1 MSEFLPANGFDDS
14 SRELFNQRM
23 QAGAPKPIALG
34 QPQRLHWLTPILKT
48 WQIVLALIAFLAY
61 QNLQEIR
68 ELSKQAENYH
78 LLDDLG
84 LVVLVVLV
92 GVVAFLAIMGLYAYV
107 SWRCMSYTLDAKSI
121 TLHQGIIFK
130 NKRSVYL
137 ERIQSVDINRT
148 LVARLLGLGTVR
160 IESAGGSGSNLDLSY
175 LKNSELAGIRA
186 QLLEAA
192 FAAKAPHEGAAMG
205 LAQMAPGAPVP
216 GVQPA
221 SQPGGQM
228 LGQYAQMPQ
237 VPQMPTANGVPA
249 EAVPAA
255 GAQVPPQ
262 PGTQVPGQYVQ
273 GGQYAQAGH
282 YGVGQYAQAGHYGA
296 GQYAAN
302 SQLQEQTLYSL
313 SPTRLIGSYL
323 LTPAL
328 VVSAVAVIA
337 IIITGVLALSGV
349 SNAGAIM
356 GAGFGVFAAAS
367 AMASSLWGRFNHD
380 FNFSLAVS
388 RVGLRLHGGL
398 TQTYSRT
405 LPPNRIHAVEL
416 TQPLMW
422 RLKGWWRVE
431 VLTAGV
437 SGASEGT
444 DSTGENKANFTADS
458 LLPVGDWEQALYALW
473 LVIPELASAN
483 PQALLNN
490 MAYGVGTANPSGDHL
505 WCAPG
510 RTRWLDP
517 LLYKRNA
524 VAVTDT
530 AVLIR
535 AGRFKRRLIVLTHER
550 SQSLALSQGPFERLV
565 DVANIKFDMVP
576 GSIKPVIRH
585 LDTGQARQLWA
596 HQAHRAR
603 MRRAAE
609 ENWLGR
615 VSTTHPS

>member
-48 WQIVLALIAFLAY
+48 WQLVLALIAFLAY

-78 LLDDLG
+78 LLDDVG

-92 GVVAFLAIMGLYAYV
+92 GVVAFLVIMGLYAYV

-221 SQPGGQM
+221 PQPGGQM
-228 LGQYAQMPQ
+228 PGQYAQMPQ

-249 EAVPAA
+249 EAVQAA
-255 GAQVPPQ
+255 GAQVLPQ
-262 PGTQVPGQYVQ
+262 PGGQMPGQYVQ
-273 GGQYAQAGH
+273 GDHYTQAG
-282 YGVGQYAQAGHYGA
+282 QYGA
-296 GQYAAN
+296 GQYAAGA
-302 SQLQEQTLYSL
+302 QLEEQTLYSV
-313 SPTRLIGSYL
+313 STTRLIGSYL

-337 IIITGVLALSGV
+337 IIIAGVFALSGV
-349 SNAGAIM
+349 SDAGAIM
-356 GAGFGVFAAAS
+356 GAGFGLFAAAS

-458 LLPVGDWEQALYALW
+458 LLPVGDWSQALYALW

-576 GSIKPVIRH
+576 GPIKPVIRH

>member
-1 MSEFLPANGFDDS
+1 MSEFLPANGFDAS

-48 WQIVLALIAFLAY
+48 WQLVLALLAFLAY

-68 ELSKQAENYH
+68 ELSEQAENYH
-78 LLDDLG
+78 LLDDVG

-205 LAQMAPGAPVP
+205 MQAMGAVPGQFDAGQGATPGAQVP
-216 GVQPA
+216 G
-221 SQPGGQM
+221 
-228 LGQYAQMPQ
+228 QMPA
-237 VPQMPTANGVPA
+237 PGVPA
-249 EAVPAA
+249 EAVQAA
-255 GAQVPPQ
+255 GAQVAAQ

-273 GGQYAQAGH
+273 GGHYAQAG
-282 YGVGQYAQAGHYGA
+282 QYGA
-296 GQYAAN
+296 GQYAAGA
-302 SQLQEQTLYSL
+302 QLQEQTLYSV
-313 SPTRLIGSYL
+313 STTRLIGSYL

-458 LLPVGDWEQALYALW
+458 LLPVGDWGQALYALW

-576 GSIKPVIRH
+576 GPIKPVIRH

>member
-48 WQIVLALIAFLAY
+48 WQLVLALLAFLAY

-237 VPQMPTANGVPA
+237 VPQMPTATAAPA
-249 EAVPAA
+249 GTVPAA
-255 GAQVPPQ
+255 GAQ
-262 PGTQVPGQYVQ
+262 
-273 GGQYAQAGH
+273 
-282 YGVGQYAQAGHYGA
+282 
-296 GQYAAN
+296 
-302 SQLQEQTLYSL
+302 LEEQTLYSV
-313 SPTRLIGSYL
+313 SSTRLIGSYL
-323 LTPAL
+323 LNPAL
-328 VVSAVAVIA
+328 ALSLVGVIA
-337 IIITGVLALSGV
+337 IIIAGVFALSGV
-349 SNAGAIM
+349 SDAGAIM
-356 GAGFGVFAAAS
+356 GAGFGLFAAAS

-458 LLPVGDWEQALYALW
+458 LLPVGDWGQALYALW

-576 GSIKPVIRH
+576 GPIKPVIRH

>member
-1 MSEFLPANGFDDS
+1 MSEFLPANGFDAS

-221 SQPGGQM
+221 SQPGAQM
-228 LGQYAQMPQ
+228 PGQYAQMPQ
-237 VPQMPTANGVPA
+237 VPQMPTATAAPA
-249 EAVPAA
+249 GAVPVA
-255 GAQVPPQ
+255 GAQAPAPGVPVGA
-262 PGTQVPGQYVQ
+262 PGQMPGQYVQ
-273 GGQYAQAGH
+273 GGHYTQAG
-282 YGVGQYAQAGHYGA
+282 QYGA
-296 GQYAAN
+296 GQYTAS
-302 SQLQEQTLYSL
+302 SQLQEQTLYSV
-313 SPTRLIGSYL
+313 SSTRLIGSYL
-323 LTPAL
+323 LNPAL
-328 VVSAVAVIA
+328 ALSLVGVIA
-337 IIITGVLALSGV
+337 IIIAGVFALSGV
-349 SNAGAIM
+349 SDAGAIM
-356 GAGFGVFAAAS
+356 GAGFGLFAAAS

-458 LLPVGDWEQALYALW
+458 LLPVGDWGQALYALW

-576 GSIKPVIRH
+576 GPIKPVIRH

-615 VSTTHPS
+615 VSTTHPGQ

>member
-1 MSEFLPANGFDDS
+1 MSEFLPANGFDAS

-48 WQIVLALIAFLAY
+48 WQLVLALLAFLAY

-68 ELSKQAENYH
+68 ELSEQAENYH
-78 LLDDLG
+78 LLDDVG

-205 LAQMAPGAPVP
+205 MQAMGAVPGQFDASQGAAPGAQVP
-216 GVQPA
+216 
-221 SQPGGQM
+221 GQM
-228 LGQYAQMPQ
+228 LAPG
-237 VPQMPTANGVPA
+237 VPAGAPGQMPTANGAAPG
-249 EAVPAA
+249 AVQAA

-262 PGTQVPGQYVQ
+262 PGGQMPGQYVQ
-273 GGQYAQAGH
+273 GDHYTQAG
-282 YGVGQYAQAGHYGA
+282 QYGA
-296 GQYAAN
+296 GQYAAGA
-302 SQLQEQTLYSL
+302 QLQEQILYSV
-313 SPTRLIGSYL
+313 STTRLIGSYL

-458 LLPVGDWEQALYALW
+458 LLPVGDWGQALYALW

-490 MAYGVGTANPSGDHL
+490 MAYGVGTANLSGDHL

-576 GSIKPVIRH
+576 GPIKPVIRH

>member
-1 MSEFLPANGFDDS
+1 MSEFLPANGFDAS

-48 WQIVLALIAFLAY
+48 WQLVLALLAFLAY

-68 ELSKQAENYH
+68 ELSEQAENYH
-78 LLDDLG
+78 LLDDVG

-221 SQPGGQM
+221 PQPGGQM
-228 LGQYAQMPQ
+228 PGQYAQMPQ
-237 VPQMPTANGVPA
+237 VPQMPTATAAPA
-249 EAVPAA
+249 GTVPAA
-255 GAQVPPQ
+255 GAQAQAPGVPVGA
-262 PGTQVPGQYVQ
+262 PGQMPGQYVQ
-273 GGQYAQAGH
+273 GGHYTQAG
-282 YGVGQYAQAGHYGA
+282 QYGA
-296 GQYAAN
+296 GQYAAGA
-302 SQLQEQTLYSL
+302 QLEEQTLYSV
-313 SPTRLIGSYL
+313 SSTRLIGSYL
-323 LTPAL
+323 LNPAL
-328 VVSAVAVIA
+328 ALSLLAVIA
-337 IIITGVLALSGV
+337 IIIAGVFALSGV
-349 SNAGAIM
+349 SDAGAIM
-356 GAGFGVFAAAS
+356 GAGFGLFAAAS

-458 LLPVGDWEQALYALW
+458 LLPVGDWGQALYALW

-576 GSIKPVIRH
+576 GPIKPVIRH

-615 VSTTHPS
+615 VSTTHPGQ

>member
-1 MSEFLPANGFDDS
+1 MSEFLPANGFDAS

-48 WQIVLALIAFLAY
+48 WQLVLALIAFLAY

-78 LLDDLG
+78 LLDDVG

-228 LGQYAQMPQ
+228 
-237 VPQMPTANGVPA
+237 
-249 EAVPAA
+249 
-255 GAQVPPQ
+255 
-262 PGTQVPGQYVQ
+262 PGQYVQ
-273 GGQYAQAGH
+273 GDHYTQAG
-282 YGVGQYAQAGHYGA
+282 QYGA
-296 GQYAAN
+296 GQYAAGA
-302 SQLQEQTLYSL
+302 QLQEQTLYSV
-313 SPTRLIGSYL
+313 STTRLIGSYL

-458 LLPVGDWEQALYALW
+458 LLPVGDWGQALYALW

-576 GSIKPVIRH
+576 GPIKPVIRH
-585 LDTGQARQLWA
+585 LDTGKARQLWA

>member
-1 MSEFLPANGFDDS
+1 
-14 SRELFNQRM
+14 M

-48 WQIVLALIAFLAY
+48 WQLVLALIAFLAY

-228 LGQYAQMPQ
+228 
-237 VPQMPTANGVPA
+237 
-249 EAVPAA
+249 
-255 GAQVPPQ
+255 
-262 PGTQVPGQYVQ
+262 PGQYVQ
-273 GGQYAQAGH
+273 GDHYTQAG
-282 YGVGQYAQAGHYGA
+282 QYGA
-296 GQYAAN
+296 GQYAAGA
-302 SQLQEQTLYSL
+302 QLQEQTLYSV
-313 SPTRLIGSYL
+313 STTRLIGSYL

-458 LLPVGDWEQALYALW
+458 LLPVGDWGQALYALW

-483 PQALLNN
+483 PQALLSN

-576 GSIKPVIRH
+576 GPIKPVIRH

-615 VSTTHPS
+615 VSTTHPGQ

>member
-1 MSEFLPANGFDDS
+1 MSEFLPANGFDAS

-48 WQIVLALIAFLAY
+48 WQLVLALIAFLAY

-78 LLDDLG
+78 LLDDVG

-221 SQPGGQM
+221 PQPGGQM
-228 LGQYAQMPQ
+228 
-237 VPQMPTANGVPA
+237 
-249 EAVPAA
+249 
-255 GAQVPPQ
+255 
-262 PGTQVPGQYVQ
+262 PGQYVQ
-273 GGQYAQAGH
+273 GGHYTQAG
-282 YGVGQYAQAGHYGA
+282 QYGA
-296 GQYAAN
+296 GQYAAGA
-302 SQLQEQTLYSL
+302 QLQEQTLYSV
-313 SPTRLIGSYL
+313 STTRLIGSYL

-458 LLPVGDWEQALYALW
+458 LLPVGDWGQALYALW

-576 GSIKPVIRH
+576 GPIKPVIRH

>member
-48 WQIVLALIAFLAY
+48 WQIVLALFAFLAY

-78 LLDDLG
+78 LLDDVG

-92 GVVAFLAIMGLYAYV
+92 GVVAFLVVMGLYAYV

-192 FAAKAPHEGAAMG
+192 FAAKAPHEGAQVSG
-205 LAQMAPGAPVP
+205 QMAPGAPVP

-221 SQPGGQM
+221 PQPG
-228 LGQYAQMPQ
+228 AQMP
-237 VPQMPTANGVPA
+237 MANGAAPG
-249 EAVPAA
+249 AVPVA
-255 GAQVPPQ
+255 GAQAQAPGVPVGA
-262 PGTQVPGQYVQ
+262 PGQMPGQYVQ
-273 GGQYAQAGH
+273 GGHYTQAGP
-282 YGVGQYAQAGHYGA
+282 YGA
-296 GQYAAN
+296 GQYAAGA
-302 SQLQEQTLYSL
+302 QLQEQTLYSV
-313 SPTRLIGSYL
+313 STTRLIGSYL

-416 TQPLMW
+416 TQPFMW

-444 DSTGENKANFTADS
+444 DSAGENKANFTADS

-565 DVANIKFDMVP
+565 GVANIKFDMVP
-576 GSIKPVIRH
+576 GPIKPVIRH

>member
-1 MSEFLPANGFDDS
+1 MSEFLPANGFDAS

-48 WQIVLALIAFLAY
+48 WQLVLALLAFLAY

-78 LLDDLG
+78 LLDDVG

-205 LAQMAPGAPVP
+205 MQAMGAVPGQFDAGQGATPGAQVP
-216 GVQPA
+216 G
-221 SQPGGQM
+221 
-228 LGQYAQMPQ
+228 QMPA
-237 VPQMPTANGVPA
+237 PGVPA
-249 EAVPAA
+249 EAVQAA
-255 GAQVPPQ
+255 GAQVAAQ

-273 GGQYAQAGH
+273 GGHYAQAG
-282 YGVGQYAQAGHYGA
+282 QYGA
-296 GQYAAN
+296 GQYAAGA
-302 SQLQEQTLYSL
+302 QLQEQTLYSV
-313 SPTRLIGSYL
+313 STTRLIGSYL

-458 LLPVGDWEQALYALW
+458 LLPVGDWGQALYALW

-576 GSIKPVIRH
+576 GPIKPVIRH

>member
-1 MSEFLPANGFDDS
+1 MSEFLPANGFDAS

-48 WQIVLALIAFLAY
+48 WQLVLALLAFLAY

-68 ELSKQAENYH
+68 ELSEQAENYH
-78 LLDDLG
+78 LLDDVG

-228 LGQYAQMPQ
+228 
-237 VPQMPTANGVPA
+237 
-249 EAVPAA
+249 
-255 GAQVPPQ
+255 
-262 PGTQVPGQYVQ
+262 PGQYVQ
-273 GGQYAQAGH
+273 GDHYTQAG
-282 YGVGQYAQAGHYGA
+282 QYGA
-296 GQYAAN
+296 GQYAAGA
-302 SQLQEQTLYSL
+302 QLQEQTLYSV
-313 SPTRLIGSYL
+313 STTRLIGSYL

-458 LLPVGDWEQALYALW
+458 LLPVGDWGQALYALW

-576 GSIKPVIRH
+576 GPIKPVIRH

>member
-1 MSEFLPANGFDDS
+1 MSEFLPANGFDAS

-48 WQIVLALIAFLAY
+48 WQLVLALIAFLAY

-78 LLDDLG
+78 LLDDVG
-84 LVVLVVLV
+84 LVVLVALV

-205 LAQMAPGAPVP
+205 LAQMVPGAPVP
-216 GVQPA
+216 DVQPA
-221 SQPGGQM
+221 PQPGGQM
-228 LGQYAQMPQ
+228 
-237 VPQMPTANGVPA
+237 
-249 EAVPAA
+249 
-255 GAQVPPQ
+255 
-262 PGTQVPGQYVQ
+262 PGQYVQ
-273 GGQYAQAGH
+273 GGHYTQAG
-282 YGVGQYAQAGHYGA
+282 QYGA
-296 GQYAAN
+296 GQYAAGA
-302 SQLQEQTLYSL
+302 QLQEQTLYSV
-313 SPTRLIGSYL
+313 STTRLIGSYL

-458 LLPVGDWEQALYALW
+458 LLPVGDWGQALYALW

-576 GSIKPVIRH
+576 GPIKPVIRH

-615 VSTTHPS
+615 VSTTHPGH

>member
-48 WQIVLALIAFLAY
+48 WQLVLALFAFLAY

-68 ELSKQAENYH
+68 ELSEQAENYH
-78 LLDDLG
+78 LLDDVG

-228 LGQYAQMPQ
+228 PGQYAQMPQ
-237 VPQMPTANGVPA
+237 VPQMPTANGAAPA
-249 EAVPAA
+249 SA
-255 GAQVPPQ
+255 
-262 PGTQVPGQYVQ
+262 GQYVQ
-273 GGQYAQAGH
+273 GDHYTQAG
-282 YGVGQYAQAGHYGA
+282 QYGA
-296 GQYAAN
+296 GQYAAGA
-302 SQLQEQTLYSL
+302 QLQEQTLYSV
-313 SPTRLIGSYL
+313 STTRLIGSYL
-323 LTPAL
+323 FTPAL

-458 LLPVGDWEQALYALW
+458 LLPVGDWGQALYALW

-483 PQALLNN
+483 PQALLSN

-576 GSIKPVIRH
+576 GPIKPVIRH

-615 VSTTHPS
+615 VSTIHPS

>member
-1 MSEFLPANGFDDS
+1 MSEFLPANGFDAS

-48 WQIVLALIAFLAY
+48 WQLVLALLAFLAY

-78 LLDDLG
+78 LLDDVG

-205 LAQMAPGAPVP
+205 MQAMGAVPGQFDAGQGAAPGAQVP
-216 GVQPA
+216 G
-221 SQPGGQM
+221 
-228 LGQYAQMPQ
+228 QMPA
-237 VPQMPTANGVPA
+237 PGVPA
-249 EAVPAA
+249 GAPGQMTTASGAPAGQVPAA
-255 GAQVPPQ
+255 GAQVVAQ

-273 GGQYAQAGH
+273 GGHYTQAG
-282 YGVGQYAQAGHYGA
+282 QYGA
-296 GQYAAN
+296 GQYATGA
-302 SQLQEQTLYSL
+302 QLEEQTLYSV

-323 LTPAL
+323 LNPAL
-328 VVSAVAVIA
+328 ALSLVGVIA
-337 IIITGVLALSGV
+337 IIIAGVFALSGV
-349 SNAGAIM
+349 SDAGAIM
-356 GAGFGVFAAAS
+356 GAGFGLFAAAS

-458 LLPVGDWEQALYALW
+458 LLPVGDWGQALYALW

-576 GSIKPVIRH
+576 GPIKPVIRH

-615 VSTTHPS
+615 VSTTHPGQ

>member
-48 WQIVLALIAFLAY
+48 WQLVLALLAFLAY

-78 LLDDLG
+78 LLDDVG

-92 GVVAFLAIMGLYAYV
+92 GVVAFLAVMGLYAYV

-205 LAQMAPGAPVP
+205 MQAMGAVPGQFDAGQGAAPGAQVP
-216 GVQPA
+216 GQ
-221 SQPGGQM
+221 
-228 LGQYAQMPQ
+228 
-237 VPQMPTANGVPA
+237 
-249 EAVPAA
+249 VPAA
-255 GAQVPPQ
+255 GAQVAAQ

-273 GGQYAQAGH
+273 GDHYTQAG
-282 YGVGQYAQAGHYGA
+282 QYGA
-296 GQYAAN
+296 GQYAAGA
-302 SQLQEQTLYSL
+302 QLQEQTLYSV
-313 SPTRLIGSYL
+313 STTRLIGSYL

-458 LLPVGDWEQALYALW
+458 LLPVGDWGQALYALW

-483 PQALLNN
+483 PQALLSN

-576 GSIKPVIRH
+576 GPIKPVIRH

-615 VSTTHPS
+615 VSTTHPGQ

>member
-48 WQIVLALIAFLAY
+48 WQLVLALLAFLAY

-78 LLDDLG
+78 LLDDVG

-228 LGQYAQMPQ
+228 PGQYAQMPQ

-249 EAVPAA
+249 EAVQAA

-262 PGTQVPGQYVQ
+262 PGGQMPGQYVQ
-273 GGQYAQAGH
+273 GDHYTQAG
-282 YGVGQYAQAGHYGA
+282 QYGA
-296 GQYAAN
+296 GQYAAGA
-302 SQLQEQTLYSL
+302 QLQEQTLYSV
-313 SPTRLIGSYL
+313 STTRLIGSYL

-416 TQPLMW
+416 TQP
-422 RLKGWWRVE
+422 
-431 VLTAGV
+431 
-437 SGASEGT
+437 
-444 DSTGENKANFTADS
+444 
-458 LLPVGDWEQALYALW
+458 
-473 LVIPELASAN
+473 
-483 PQALLNN
+483 
-490 MAYGVGTANPSGDHL
+490 
-505 WCAPG
+505 
-510 RTRWLDP
+510 
-517 LLYKRNA
+517 
-524 VAVTDT
+524 
-530 AVLIR
+530 
-535 AGRFKRRLIVLTHER
+535 
-550 SQSLALSQGPFERLV
+550 
-565 DVANIKFDMVP
+565 
-576 GSIKPVIRH
+576 
-585 LDTGQARQLWA
+585 
-596 HQAHRAR
+596 
-603 MRRAAE
+603 
-609 ENWLGR
+609 
-615 VSTTHPS
+615 

>member
-1 MSEFLPANGFDDS
+1 MSEFLPANGFDAS

-48 WQIVLALIAFLAY
+48 WQLVLALIAFLAY

-175 LKNSELAGIRA
+175 LKSAELAGIRA

-192 FAAKAPHEGAAMG
+192 FAAKAPHEGTATAQAMP
-205 LAQMAPGAPVP
+205 APGMAGQMTTASGVP
-216 GVQPA
+216 QGGVPQGGVPQG
-221 SQPGGQM
+221 SVPQGGQM
-228 LGQYAQMPQ
+228 
-237 VPQMPTANGVPA
+237 
-249 EAVPAA
+249 
-255 GAQVPPQ
+255 
-262 PGTQVPGQYVQ
+262 PGQYVQ
-273 GGQYAQAGH
+273 GDHYTQAG
-282 YGVGQYAQAGHYGA
+282 QYGA
-296 GQYAAN
+296 GQYAAGA
-302 SQLQEQTLYSL
+302 QLQEQTLYSV
-313 SPTRLIGSYL
+313 STTRLIGSYL

-416 TQPLMW
+416 SQPLMW

-437 SGASEGT
+437 SGASEGA

-458 LLPVGDWEQALYALW
+458 LLPVGDWNQALYALW

-490 MAYGVGTANPSGDHL
+490 MAYGVGTTNPSGDHL

-576 GSIKPVIRH
+576 GPIKPVIRH

>member
-1 MSEFLPANGFDDS
+1 MSEFLPANGFDAS

-48 WQIVLALIAFLAY
+48 WQLVLALLAFLAY

-78 LLDDLG
+78 LLDDVG

-228 LGQYAQMPQ
+228 PGQYAQMPQ
-237 VPQMPTANGVPA
+237 VPQMPTATAAPA
-249 EAVPAA
+249 GAVPVA
-255 GAQVPPQ
+255 GAQAPAPGVPVGA
-262 PGTQVPGQYVQ
+262 PGQMPGQYVQ
-273 GGQYAQAGH
+273 GGHYTQAG
-282 YGVGQYAQAGHYGA
+282 QYGA
-296 GQYAAN
+296 GQYTAS
-302 SQLQEQTLYSL
+302 SQLQEQTLYSV
-313 SPTRLIGSYL
+313 SSTRLIGSYL
-323 LTPAL
+323 LNPAL
-328 VVSAVAVIA
+328 ALSLVGVIA
-337 IIITGVLALSGV
+337 IIIAGVFALSGV
-349 SNAGAIM
+349 SDAGAIM
-356 GAGFGVFAAAS
+356 GAGFGLFAAAS

-416 TQPLMW
+416 TQPFMW

-458 LLPVGDWEQALYALW
+458 LLPVGDWGQALYALW

-576 GSIKPVIRH
+576 GPIKPVIRH

-615 VSTTHPS
+615 VSTTHPGQ

>member
-48 WQIVLALIAFLAY
+48 WQLVLALLAFLAY

-78 LLDDLG
+78 LLDDVG

-92 GVVAFLAIMGLYAYV
+92 GVVAFLAVMGLYAYV

-205 LAQMAPGAPVP
+205 MQAMGAVPGQFDAGQGAAPGAQVP
-216 GVQPA
+216 G
-221 SQPGGQM
+221 
-228 LGQYAQMPQ
+228 QMPA
-237 VPQMPTANGVPA
+237 PGVPA
-249 EAVPAA
+249 GAPGQMTTASGAPAGQVPAA
-255 GAQVPPQ
+255 GAQVVAQ
-262 PGTQVPGQYVQ
+262 PGGQMPGQYVQ
-273 GGQYAQAGH
+273 GGHYTQAG
-282 YGVGQYAQAGHYGA
+282 QYGA
-296 GQYAAN
+296 GQYAAGA
-302 SQLQEQTLYSL
+302 QLEEQTLYSV
-313 SPTRLIGSYL
+313 SSTRLIGSYL
-323 LTPAL
+323 LNPAL
-328 VVSAVAVIA
+328 ALSLVGVIA
-337 IIITGVLALSGV
+337 IIIAGVFALSGV
-349 SNAGAIM
+349 SDAGAIM
-356 GAGFGVFAAAS
+356 GAGFGLFAAAS

-458 LLPVGDWEQALYALW
+458 LLPVGDWGQALYALW

-483 PQALLNN
+483 PQALLSN

-576 GSIKPVIRH
+576 GPIKPVIRH

-609 ENWLGR
+609 ENWLNR

>member
-48 WQIVLALIAFLAY
+48 WQLVLALIAFLAY

-68 ELSKQAENYH
+68 ELSEQAENYH
-78 LLDDLG
+78 LLDDVG

-205 LAQMAPGAPVP
+205 MQAMGAVPGQFDAGQGAAPGAQVPGRMPVP

-228 LGQYAQMPQ
+228 
-237 VPQMPTANGVPA
+237 PTANGVPA
-249 EAVPAA
+249 EAVQAA

-262 PGTQVPGQYVQ
+262 PGGQMPGQYVQ
-273 GGQYAQAGH
+273 GDHYTQAG
-282 YGVGQYAQAGHYGA
+282 QYGA
-296 GQYAAN
+296 GQYAAGA
-302 SQLQEQTLYSL
+302 QLQEQTLYSV
-313 SPTRLIGSYL
+313 STTRLIGSYL

-458 LLPVGDWEQALYALW
+458 LLPVGDWGQALYALW

-483 PQALLNN
+483 PQALLSN

-576 GSIKPVIRH
+576 GPIKPVIRH

>member
-1 MSEFLPANGFDDS
+1 MSEFLPANGFDAS

-48 WQIVLALIAFLAY
+48 WQLVLALLAFLAY

-78 LLDDLG
+78 LLDDVG

-216 GVQPA
+216 NIQPA
-221 SQPGGQM
+221 PQPGGQM
-228 LGQYAQMPQ
+228 
-237 VPQMPTANGVPA
+237 
-249 EAVPAA
+249 
-255 GAQVPPQ
+255 
-262 PGTQVPGQYVQ
+262 PGQYVQ
-273 GGQYAQAGH
+273 GDHYTQAG
-282 YGVGQYAQAGHYGA
+282 QYGA
-296 GQYAAN
+296 GQYAAGA
-302 SQLQEQTLYSL
+302 QLQEQTLYSV
-313 SPTRLIGSYL
+313 STTRLIGSYL

-458 LLPVGDWEQALYALW
+458 LLPVGDWGQALYALW

-483 PQALLNN
+483 PQALLSN

-505 WCAPG
+505 RCAPG

-576 GSIKPVIRH
+576 GPIKPVIRH

-609 ENWLGR
+609 ENWLNR

>member
-48 WQIVLALIAFLAY
+48 WQLVLALLAFLAY

-78 LLDDLG
+78 LLDDVG

-205 LAQMAPGAPVP
+205 MQAMGAV
-216 GVQPA
+216 
-221 SQPGGQM
+221 
-228 LGQYAQMPQ
+228 LGQFDAGQ
-237 VPQMPTANGVPA
+237 G
-249 EAVPAA
+249 AA
-255 GAQVPPQ
+255 
-262 PGTQVPGQYVQ
+262 PGTQVPGQMPAP
-273 GGQYAQAGH
+273 GAPAG
-282 YGVGQYAQAGHYGA
+282 A
-296 GQYAAN
+296 
-302 SQLQEQTLYSL
+302 QLQEQTLYSV
-313 SPTRLIGSYL
+313 STTRLIGSYL

-458 LLPVGDWEQALYALW
+458 LLPVGDWGQALYALW

-576 GSIKPVIRH
+576 GPIKPVIRH

>member
-1 MSEFLPANGFDDS
+1 MSEFLPANGFDAS

-48 WQIVLALIAFLAY
+48 WQLVLALIAFLAY

-68 ELSKQAENYH
+68 ELSKQAKNYH
-78 LLDDLG
+78 LLDDVG

-92 GVVAFLAIMGLYAYV
+92 GVVAFFAIMGLYAYV

-205 LAQMAPGAPVP
+205 LAQMVPGAPVP
-216 GVQPA
+216 DVQPA
-221 SQPGGQM
+221 PQPGGQM
-228 LGQYAQMPQ
+228 
-237 VPQMPTANGVPA
+237 
-249 EAVPAA
+249 
-255 GAQVPPQ
+255 
-262 PGTQVPGQYVQ
+262 PGQYVQ
-273 GGQYAQAGH
+273 GGHYTQAG
-282 YGVGQYAQAGHYGA
+282 QYGA
-296 GQYAAN
+296 GQYAAGA
-302 SQLQEQTLYSL
+302 QLQEQTLYSV
-313 SPTRLIGSYL
+313 STTRLIGSYL

-458 LLPVGDWEQALYALW
+458 LLPVGDWGQALYALW

-576 GSIKPVIRH
+576 GPIKPVIRH

-615 VSTTHPS
+615 VSTTHPGQ

>member
-1 MSEFLPANGFDDS
+1 MSEFLPANGFDAS

-48 WQIVLALIAFLAY
+48 WQLVLALLAFLAY
-61 QNLQEIR
+61 QNLQGIR
-68 ELSKQAENYH
+68 ELSEQAENYH
-78 LLDDLG
+78 LLDDVG

-221 SQPGGQM
+221 SQPGAQM
-228 LGQYAQMPQ
+228 PGQYAQMPQ
-237 VPQMPTANGVPA
+237 VPQMPTATAAPA
-249 EAVPAA
+249 GAVPVA
-255 GAQVPPQ
+255 GAQAPAPGVPVGA
-262 PGTQVPGQYVQ
+262 PGQMPGQYVQ
-273 GGQYAQAGH
+273 GGHYTQAG
-282 YGVGQYAQAGHYGA
+282 QYGA
-296 GQYAAN
+296 GQYTAS
-302 SQLQEQTLYSL
+302 SQLQEQTLYSV
-313 SPTRLIGSYL
+313 SSTRLIGSYL
-323 LTPAL
+323 LNPAL
-328 VVSAVAVIA
+328 ALSLVGVIA
-337 IIITGVLALSGV
+337 IIIAGVFALSGV
-349 SNAGAIM
+349 SDAGAIM
-356 GAGFGVFAAAS
+356 GAGFGLFAAAS

-416 TQPLMW
+416 TQPFMW

-458 LLPVGDWEQALYALW
+458 LLPVGDWGQALYALW

-576 GSIKPVIRH
+576 GPIKPVIRH

-615 VSTTHPS
+615 VSTTHPGQ

>member
-1 MSEFLPANGFDDS
+1 MSEFLPANGFDAS

-48 WQIVLALIAFLAY
+48 WQLVLALLAFLAY

-68 ELSKQAENYH
+68 ELSEQAENYH
-78 LLDDLG
+78 LLDDVG

-228 LGQYAQMPQ
+228 
-237 VPQMPTANGVPA
+237 
-249 EAVPAA
+249 
-255 GAQVPPQ
+255 
-262 PGTQVPGQYVQ
+262 PGQYVQ
-273 GGQYAQAGH
+273 GDHYTQAG
-282 YGVGQYAQAGHYGA
+282 QYGA
-296 GQYAAN
+296 GQYAAGA
-302 SQLQEQTLYSL
+302 QLQEQTLYSV
-313 SPTRLIGSYL
+313 STTRLIGSYL

-367 AMASSLWGRFNHD
+367 AMVSSLWGRFNHD

-458 LLPVGDWEQALYALW
+458 LLPVGDWGQALYALW

-576 GSIKPVIRH
+576 GPIKPVIRH

>member
-23 QAGAPKPIALG
+23 QAGAPKPIVLG

-48 WQIVLALIAFLAY
+48 WQLVLALLAFLAY

-78 LLDDLG
+78 LLDDVG

-205 LAQMAPGAPVP
+205 QAQMAPGAPVP

-221 SQPGGQM
+221 PQPGGQM
-228 LGQYAQMPQ
+228 
-237 VPQMPTANGVPA
+237 
-249 EAVPAA
+249 
-255 GAQVPPQ
+255 
-262 PGTQVPGQYVQ
+262 PGQYGQ
-273 GGQYAQAGH
+273 GGQHTQAS
-282 YGVGQYAQAGHYGA
+282 QYGA
-296 GQYAAN
+296 GQYAAGA
-302 SQLQEQTLYSL
+302 QLQEQTLYSV
-313 SPTRLIGSYL
+313 STTRLIGSYL

-437 SGASEGT
+437 SGASEGA

-458 LLPVGDWEQALYALW
+458 LLPVGDWSQALYALW

-490 MAYGVGTANPSGDHL
+490 MAYGVGTTNPSGDHL

-576 GSIKPVIRH
+576 GPIKPVIRH

>member
-1 MSEFLPANGFDDS
+1 MSEFLPANGFDAS

-48 WQIVLALIAFLAY
+48 WQLVLALLAFLAY

-78 LLDDLG
+78 LLDDVG

-192 FAAKAPHEGAAMG
+192 FAAKVPHEGAAMG

-221 SQPGGQM
+221 PQPGAQM
-228 LGQYAQMPQ
+228 PGQYAQMPQ
-237 VPQMPTANGVPA
+237 VPQMPTATAAPA
-249 EAVPAA
+249 GTVPAA
-255 GAQVPPQ
+255 GAQAQAPGVPVGA
-262 PGTQVPGQYVQ
+262 PGQMPGQYVQ
-273 GGQYAQAGH
+273 GGHYTQAGP
-282 YGVGQYAQAGHYGA
+282 YGA
-296 GQYAAN
+296 GQYAAGA
-302 SQLQEQTLYSL
+302 QLEEQTLYSV
-313 SPTRLIGSYL
+313 SSTRLIGSYL
-323 LTPAL
+323 LNPAL
-328 VVSAVAVIA
+328 ALSLVGVIA
-337 IIITGVLALSGV
+337 IIIAGVFALSGV
-349 SNAGAIM
+349 SDAGAIM
-356 GAGFGVFAAAS
+356 GAGFGLFAAAS

-416 TQPLMW
+416 THPLMW

-458 LLPVGDWEQALYALW
+458 LLPVGDWGQALYALW

-576 GSIKPVIRH
+576 GPIKPVIRH

>member
-1 MSEFLPANGFDDS
+1 MSEFLPANGFDAS

-48 WQIVLALIAFLAY
+48 WQLVLALLAFLAY

-78 LLDDLG
+78 LLDDVG

-192 FAAKAPHEGAAMG
+192 FAAKAPHEGAQVPG
-205 LAQMAPGAPVP
+205 QMAPGAPVP

-221 SQPGGQM
+221 PQPGAQM
-228 LGQYAQMPQ
+228 PGQYAQMPQ
-237 VPQMPTANGVPA
+237 VPQMPTANGAAPG
-249 EAVPAA
+249 AVQAA
-255 GAQVPPQ
+255 GAQVSPQ
-262 PGTQVPGQYVQ
+262 PGGQMPGQYVQ
-273 GGQYAQAGH
+273 GGHYTQAG
-282 YGVGQYAQAGHYGA
+282 QYGA
-296 GQYAAN
+296 GQYAAGA
-302 SQLQEQTLYSL
+302 QLQEQTLYSV
-313 SPTRLIGSYL
+313 STTRLIGSYL

-337 IIITGVLALSGV
+337 IIIAGVFALSGV
-349 SNAGAIM
+349 SDAGAIM
-356 GAGFGVFAAAS
+356 GAGFGLFAAAS

-405 LPPNRIHAVEL
+405 LPPNRIHAVDL

-458 LLPVGDWEQALYALW
+458 LLPVGDWGQALYALW

-505 WCAPG
+505 
-510 RTRWLDP
+510 WLDP

-576 GSIKPVIRH
+576 GPIKPVIRH

-615 VSTTHPS
+615 VSTTHPGQ

>member
-1 MSEFLPANGFDDS
+1 MSEFLPANGFDAS

-48 WQIVLALIAFLAY
+48 WQLVLALLAFLAY

-78 LLDDLG
+78 LLDDVG

-205 LAQMAPGAPVP
+205 MQAMGAVPGQFDAGQGAAPGAQVP
-216 GVQPA
+216 
-221 SQPGGQM
+221 
-228 LGQYAQMPQ
+228 GQYAQMPQ
-237 VPQMPTANGVPA
+237 VPQMPTASGA
-249 EAVPAA
+249 LAGQVPAA

-262 PGTQVPGQYVQ
+262 PGGQMPGQYVQ
-273 GGQYAQAGH
+273 GDHYTQAG
-282 YGVGQYAQAGHYGA
+282 QYGA
-296 GQYAAN
+296 GQYAAGA
-302 SQLQEQTLYSL
+302 QLEEQTLYSV
-313 SPTRLIGSYL
+313 SSTRLIGSYL
-323 LTPAL
+323 LNPAL
-328 VVSAVAVIA
+328 ALSLVGVIA
-337 IIITGVLALSGV
+337 IIIAGVFALSGV
-349 SNAGAIM
+349 SDAGAIM
-356 GAGFGVFAAAS
+356 GAGFGLFAAAS

-458 LLPVGDWEQALYALW
+458 LLPVGDWGQALYALW

-576 GSIKPVIRH
+576 GPIKPVIRH

-615 VSTTHPS
+615 VSTTHPGQ

>member
-1 MSEFLPANGFDDS
+1 MSEFLPANGFDAS

-48 WQIVLALIAFLAY
+48 WQLVLALLAFLAY

-78 LLDDLG
+78 LLDDVG

-228 LGQYAQMPQ
+228 
-237 VPQMPTANGVPA
+237 
-249 EAVPAA
+249 
-255 GAQVPPQ
+255 
-262 PGTQVPGQYVQ
+262 PGQYVQ
-273 GGQYAQAGH
+273 GDHYTQAG
-282 YGVGQYAQAGHYGA
+282 QYGA
-296 GQYAAN
+296 GQYAAGA
-302 SQLQEQTLYSL
+302 QLQEQTLYSV
-313 SPTRLIGSYL
+313 STTRLIGSYL

-458 LLPVGDWEQALYALW
+458 LLPVGDWGQALYALW

-576 GSIKPVIRH
+576 GPIKPVIRH

-615 VSTTHPS
+615 VSTTHPGQ

>member
-1 MSEFLPANGFDDS
+1 MSEFLPANGFDDY

-68 ELSKQAENYH
+68 ELSRQAENYH
-78 LLDDLG
+78 LLDDVG

-192 FAAKAPHEGAAMG
+192 FAAKAPHEGTAMG
-205 LAQMAPGAPVP
+205 QAQMAPGAPAGVP
-216 GVQPA
+216 G
-221 SQPGGQM
+221 
-228 LGQYAQMPQ
+228 
-237 VPQMPTANGVPA
+237 QMPTANAAPA
-249 EAVPAA
+249 GQVPAA
-255 GAQVPPQ
+255 GAQVTPQ
-262 PGTQVPGQYVQ
+262 PGDQVPGQYVQ
-273 GGQYAQAGH
+273 GGHYTQAGP
-282 YGVGQYAQAGHYGA
+282 YGA
-296 GQYAAN
+296 GQYAA
-302 SQLQEQTLYSL
+302 SGQLQEQTLYSL

-323 LTPAL
+323 LNPAL
-328 VVSAVAVIA
+328 ALSLLAVIA
-337 IIITGVLALSGV
+337 IIITGVFALSGV
-349 SNAGAIM
+349 SSAGAIM

-416 TQPLMW
+416 TQPFMW

-444 DSTGENKANFTADS
+444 DSAGENKANFTADS

-505 WCAPG
+505 WCAPS

-576 GSIKPVIRH
+576 GPIKPVIRH

-615 VSTTHPS
+615 VSTAHPGQ

>member
-1 MSEFLPANGFDDS
+1 MSEFLPANGFDAS

-48 WQIVLALIAFLAY
+48 WQLVLALLAFLAY

-68 ELSKQAENYH
+68 ELSEQAENYH
-78 LLDDLG
+78 LLDDVG

-205 LAQMAPGAPVP
+205 MQAMGAVP
-216 GVQPA
+216 GQFDA
-221 SQPGGQM
+221 GQ
-228 LGQYAQMPQ
+228 G
-237 VPQMPTANGVPA
+237 
-249 EAVPAA
+249 AA
-255 GAQVPPQ
+255 PGAQVPGQMPAPGVPAGAPGQMATASGAPAGQVPAARAQVAAQ

-273 GGQYAQAGH
+273 GGHYTQAG
-282 YGVGQYAQAGHYGA
+282 QYGA
-296 GQYAAN
+296 GQYAAGA
-302 SQLQEQTLYSL
+302 QLQEQTLYSV
-313 SPTRLIGSYL
+313 STTRLIGSYL

-458 LLPVGDWEQALYALW
+458 LLPVGDWGQALYALW

-576 GSIKPVIRH
+576 GPIKPVIRH

>member
-23 QAGAPKPIALG
+23 QAGAPKPIVLG

-48 WQIVLALIAFLAY
+48 WQLVLALIAFLAY
-61 QNLQEIR
+61 QNLQEIH

-192 FAAKAPHEGAAMG
+192 FAAKAPHEGAAM
-205 LAQMAPGAPVP
+205 AQAMPAPGMAGQMTAASGVP
-216 GVQPA
+216 QGSVPQGGVPQGSVP
-221 SQPGGQM
+221 QGGQM
-228 LGQYAQMPQ
+228 
-237 VPQMPTANGVPA
+237 
-249 EAVPAA
+249 
-255 GAQVPPQ
+255 
-262 PGTQVPGQYVQ
+262 PGQYVQ
-273 GGQYAQAGH
+273 GDHYTQAG
-282 YGVGQYAQAGHYGA
+282 QYGA
-296 GQYAAN
+296 GQYAAGA
-302 SQLQEQTLYSL
+302 QLQEQTLYSV
-313 SPTRLIGSYL
+313 STTRLIGSYL

-458 LLPVGDWEQALYALW
+458 LLPVGDWSQALYALW

-490 MAYGVGTANPSGDHL
+490 MAYGVGTTNPSGDHL

-576 GSIKPVIRH
+576 GPIKPVIRH
-585 LDTGQARQLWA
+585 LDTGQARQLWV

-615 VSTTHPS
+615 VSTTHPGQ

>member
-48 WQIVLALIAFLAY
+48 WQLVLALIAFLAY
-61 QNLQEIR
+61 QNLQEIH

-78 LLDDLG
+78 LLDDVG
-84 LVVLVVLV
+84 FVVLVVLV

-175 LKNSELAGIRA
+175 LKNAELAGIRA

-205 LAQMAPGAPVP
+205 QAQMAPGAPVP

-228 LGQYAQMPQ
+228 
-237 VPQMPTANGVPA
+237 
-249 EAVPAA
+249 
-255 GAQVPPQ
+255 
-262 PGTQVPGQYVQ
+262 PGQYVQ
-273 GGQYAQAGH
+273 GGHYAQAG
-282 YGVGQYAQAGHYGA
+282 QYGA
-296 GQYAAN
+296 GQYAAGA
-302 SQLQEQTLYSL
+302 QLQEQTLYSV
-313 SPTRLIGSYL
+313 STTRLIGSYL

-416 TQPLMW
+416 SQPLMW

-458 LLPVGDWEQALYALW
+458 LLPVGDWGQALYALW

-483 PQALLNN
+483 PQALLSN

-576 GSIKPVIRH
+576 GPIKPVIRH

>member
-1 MSEFLPANGFDDS
+1 MSEFLPANGFDAS

-48 WQIVLALIAFLAY
+48 WQLVLALLAFLAY

-78 LLDDLG
+78 LLDDVG

-228 LGQYAQMPQ
+228 
-237 VPQMPTANGVPA
+237 
-249 EAVPAA
+249 
-255 GAQVPPQ
+255 
-262 PGTQVPGQYVQ
+262 PGQYVQ
-273 GGQYAQAGH
+273 GDHYTQAG
-282 YGVGQYAQAGHYGA
+282 QYGA
-296 GQYAAN
+296 GQYAAGA
-302 SQLQEQTLYSL
+302 QLQEQTLYSV
-313 SPTRLIGSYL
+313 STTRLIGSYL

-458 LLPVGDWEQALYALW
+458 LLPVGDWGQALYALW

-576 GSIKPVIRH
+576 GPIKPVIRH

>member
-1 MSEFLPANGFDDS
+1 MSEFLPANGFDAS

-48 WQIVLALIAFLAY
+48 WQLVLALIAFLAY

-78 LLDDLG
+78 LLDDVG

-228 LGQYAQMPQ
+228 PGQYAQMPQ
-237 VPQMPTANGVPA
+237 VPQMPTATAAPA
-249 EAVPAA
+249 GAVPVA
-255 GAQVPPQ
+255 GAQAPAPGVPVGA
-262 PGTQVPGQYVQ
+262 PGQMPGQYVQ
-273 GGQYAQAGH
+273 GGHYTQAG
-282 YGVGQYAQAGHYGA
+282 QYGA
-296 GQYAAN
+296 GQYTAS
-302 SQLQEQTLYSL
+302 SQLQEQTLYSV
-313 SPTRLIGSYL
+313 SSTRLIGSYL
-323 LTPAL
+323 LNPAL
-328 VVSAVAVIA
+328 ALSLVGVIA
-337 IIITGVLALSGV
+337 IIIAGVFALSGV
-349 SNAGAIM
+349 SDAGAIM
-356 GAGFGVFAAAS
+356 GAGFGLFAAAS

-458 LLPVGDWEQALYALW
+458 LLPVGDWGQALYALW

-576 GSIKPVIRH
+576 GPIKPVIRH

-615 VSTTHPS
+615 VSTTHPGQ

>member
-1 MSEFLPANGFDDS
+1 
-14 SRELFNQRM
+14 
-23 QAGAPKPIALG
+23 
-34 QPQRLHWLTPILKT
+34 
-48 WQIVLALIAFLAY
+48 
-61 QNLQEIR
+61 
-68 ELSKQAENYH
+68 
-78 LLDDLG
+78 
-84 LVVLVVLV
+84 
-92 GVVAFLAIMGLYAYV
+92 
-107 SWRCMSYTLDAKSI
+107 
-121 TLHQGIIFK
+121 
-130 NKRSVYL
+130 
-137 ERIQSVDINRT
+137 
-148 LVARLLGLGTVR
+148 
-160 IESAGGSGSNLDLSY
+160 
-175 LKNSELAGIRA
+175 
-186 QLLEAA
+186 
-192 FAAKAPHEGAAMG
+192 
-205 LAQMAPGAPVP
+205 
-216 GVQPA
+216 
-221 SQPGGQM
+221 
-228 LGQYAQMPQ
+228 
-237 VPQMPTANGVPA
+237 
-249 EAVPAA
+249 
-255 GAQVPPQ
+255 
-262 PGTQVPGQYVQ
+262 
-273 GGQYAQAGH
+273 
-282 YGVGQYAQAGHYGA
+282 
-296 GQYAAN
+296 
-302 SQLQEQTLYSL
+302 
-313 SPTRLIGSYL
+313 
-323 LTPAL
+323 
-328 VVSAVAVIA
+328 
-337 IIITGVLALSGV
+337 
-349 SNAGAIM
+349 
-356 GAGFGVFAAAS
+356 
-367 AMASSLWGRFNHD
+367 MASSLWGRFNHD

-416 TQPLMW
+416 TQPFMW

-458 LLPVGDWEQALYALW
+458 LLPVGDWGQALYALW

-576 GSIKPVIRH
+576 GLIKPVIRH

-615 VSTTHPS
+615 VSTTHPGQ